1 MQTYIIQLFEGS
13 YMYNEIEVLGPLT
26 ESKICSG
33 ILSEL
38 SHQMNYRPTSES
50 LWAKVKL
57 DGAELYRVT
66 FVNKNRGQVWNIGS
80 DERYE
85 FMPLEDYNFTKLA
98 RY

>member
-1 MQTYIIQLFEGS
+1 
-13 YMYNEIEVLGPLT
+13 MYNEIEVLGPLT

-85 FMPLEDYNFTKLA
+85 FMPLEEYSFAQVAFL
-98 RY
+98 